1 MTLPPLPD
9 DRLYRL
15 LPAIYR
21 IRDGAQG
28 EPLRAL
34 LAIAQ
39 QEFQALEQDIDQ
51 LYDDWFIE
59 TCAPWVVPYIGDLL
73 DVGELYADGS
83 GAYGH
88 QERRA
93 YVANTLAYRRR
104 KGTTP
109 ILEQLT
115 QDVTGWRSRAVEF
128 NRLVNTSQT
137 LGRLRPESTTVNLR
151 ANDRLEQIG
160 TPFEQQA
167 AYSVEVRSP
176 QVGGRYNVPNVGLYL
191 WRLQSYPL
199 GRVQARAI
207 ATDQGTYYTVNPVGL
222 SSVPLFNQPQTKT
235 DIVTLA
241 QEINVPAPLRRPVL
255 ADELAQR
262 RQRLSRGEAPLG
274 GGSYFDQDPVF
285 QIFING
291 QPQPLA
297 PETMLMADL
306 EEPEAETIPWGEG
319 EPPAYLVAVDPERGH
334 LVFRPGLEPERV
346 EASYFYGFSDDLG
359 GGPYN
364 RIGALPD
371 ALDPAQIP
379 ISPWH
384 WSVQQITSANP
395 NPLAT
400 AIDAWNRTVT
410 VRYGLRQGTHIP
422 LALVAVPPVQ
432 VVQVRE
438 SERDRP
444 PEFRPGWVRG
454 LGVSRGLC
462 PNDLTIGAGLAVDRE
477 GRPLRLACPW
487 RLDVVARFES
497 VIREQPD
504 QRWVLVLFYQPTQQ
518 GSPVGLGLWPKPAL
532 KGYPPDTVFPLAEL
546 TFTAQLQLQGI
557 VSPVQTRPLRPGILQ
572 GLDLQTRPGTLDTVI
587 TPGTAVDAQGNPFIL
602 AAPYPLDLAPY
613 QGSQPWV
620 VVVPSERSRRRIQLL
635 LTFDAEELRA
645 THIPLARLDVPPVT
659 VASIQTDAERVGR
672 DPAISR
678 TDLTLSI
685 SGTTLQVS
693 PGALQIPDRDP
704 LTLDQPQSLN
714 LTPFAGRTLLVFLS
728 AQANQ
733 GWPLGTVATARSQAT
748 AHGGLI
754 PVDPPQDSS
763 ADPLR
768 LQTVDTGWIVI
779 RDSATYVGDL
789 TLAVPP
795 SARLQLLAADGVRPH
810 VQGAIAIQGWSQADL
825 APAEITLNG
834 LLVEGELQIL
844 PGSLGRLTLQHCTLV
859 PQLGGLQVAPAA
871 DPEGDCGLGDFSLLA
886 FVAYALAM
894 VWQLI
899 AQDLGLKRQGPSLTM
914 TQFLQTSWYQL
925 MAGLAEM
932 FATAGRG
939 ARSFYWGEILLDAVD
954 NDRLEIYLER
964 TICGP
969 ITLAATVARLHI
981 AASVVDAS
989 AGASQGAI
997 AAPGTALEVQA
1008 STVLGRTSARE
1019 LEASDSLFTE
1029 KVTVGRHQVGCLRFC
1044 YVPVASSTP
1053 SRYRC
1058 QPDLALGEA
1067 LENIPG
1073 GIVALG
1079 MVPSHGQVLA
1089 GTAKDGLF
1097 RLERSP
1103 GTEDF
1108 SWEEMNGD
1116 LPELSL
1122 TTLSS
1127 YCWPDPQAAIPT
1139 DQRQTLVGTAT
1150 GRVFRLLGNPWT
1162 ADPETETETETAFD
1176 WRPLPLPSLNGAITA
1191 LYFDSHLGQGQVR
1204 LPATGLGAA
1213 LATETDTAIALVG
1226 TGTRF
1231 SQTLQPGDVITIQ
1244 ALPWRVESLG
1254 GQLPPGTTLTARG
1267 RQVTLQPT
1275 TTLAF
1280 LQPGD
1285 TLTVERLLTTGAS
1298 RQTICQTR
1306 TIVALKPDD
1315 ATVTVNAPFGEVMG
1329 VDQAQPVVINID
1341 TELTVTAAWPR
1352 LESDEGDGS
1361 GPEEADPEEA
1371 EASEAADFG
1380 AIEGRELP
1388 AQTDPVEA
1396 EDADSEPPPE
1406 ADSVDSEAAEPIA
1419 DTEPVSEVDLTDDPA
1434 LESFTILRLWAT
1446 SDGSGLWRG
1455 TVDGQQWQP
1464 LSMGLTTPRLTAI
1477 VRSQQQLWLGT
1488 AGGGMFRLGSDN
1500 RWQPVNQG
1508 LPQGLISA
1516 LAVTPGGRL
1525 LTATPRGI
1533 FGFDRDRDAW
1543 ENLSIGLTSLD
1554 ITVLAARHTQDDDA
1568 QDANAAPANGVL
1580 PTLLAGSR
1588 DGKLFSSKDEGQSWQ
1603 GMGLDFRGIDITAL
1617 TLDDVTG
1624 EIWLGTAAGAVLQ
1637 GFVDSEANPP
1647 ALVWQSIQQGRLD
1660 LATKLHIL
1668 NQLQPSFTS
1677 TRYGEPGYMQ
1687 LRQTCPSVIR
1697 TGAEDGA
1704 EMGGFNA
1711 LKQAQREA
1719 NLLASLDEYLRFGLA
1734 AGIFYMT

>member
-1 MTLPPLPD
+1 MTLPPFTD

-59 TCAPWVVPYIGDLL
+59 TCAQWVVPYIGDLL

-83 GAYGH
+83 GAYGQ

-128 NRLVNTSQT
+128 SRLVNTSQT
-137 LGRLRPESTTVNLR
+137 LARLRPESTTVNLR

-167 AYSVEVRSP
+167 AYSVDVRSP
-176 QVGGRYNVPNVGLYL
+176 QVGGRYNVPNVGLYV

-199 GRVQARAI
+199 GRVQGRAI
-207 ATDQGTYYTVNPVGL
+207 ATDQGDTYYNVNPVGL
-222 SSVPLFNQPQTKT
+222 PPMPLFNQPQTKT

-262 RQRLSRGEAPLG
+262 RQRLNRGEAPLA
-274 GGSYFDQDPVF
+274 GGSYFDRDPVF

-291 QPQPLA
+291 QPQPLV

-306 EEPEAETIPWGEG
+306 GDIGAKAIPWGEG

-379 ISPWH
+379 LSLWH
-384 WSVQQITSANP
+384 WSVQRATSADP

-410 VRYGLRQGTHIP
+410 VRYGLRRGTHIP

-462 PNDLTIGAGLAVDRE
+462 PNDLTIGPGLAVDRE

-504 QRWVLVLFYQPTQQ
+504 QRWVLVLFYQPTPQ
-518 GSPVGLGLWPKPAL
+518 GNPVELGLWPKTAL

-546 TFTAQLQLQGI
+546 TFTDQLQLQGV
-557 VSPVQTRPLRPGILQ
+557 VSPVKTQPLRPGILQ
-572 GLDLQTRPGTLDTVI
+572 GLDLQTRPGTLETVI
-587 TPGTAVDAQGNPFIL
+587 TPGTAVDTQGNPFML
-602 AAPYPLDLAPY
+602 TAPYPLDLAPY

-620 VVVPSERSRRRIQLL
+620 VMVPSERGGRRVQLL
-635 LTFDAEELRA
+635 LTFDAEALRA
-645 THIPLARLDVPPVT
+645 THIPLARLDVPSVT
-659 VASIQTDAERVGR
+659 VESIQTEAERVGR

-678 TDLTLSI
+678 TDLTVSI

-693 PGALQIPDRDP
+693 PGALQIPDHDP
-704 LTLDQPQSLN
+704 LTLDQPQFLD
-714 LTPFAGRTLLVFLS
+714 LAPFAGRTLLVFLA

-733 GWPLGTVATARSQAT
+733 GWPLGTGSTARSET
-748 AHGGLI
+748 NAHGGLI
-754 PVDPPQDSS
+754 PVDPPQANS

-768 LQTVDTGWIVI
+768 LQGVDTGWIVI

-795 SARLQLLAADGVRPH
+795 SARLKLLAADGVRPH

-825 APAEITLNG
+825 APAEISLNG
-834 LLVEGELQIL
+834 LLVEGKLQIL

-859 PQLGGLQVAPAA
+859 PQLGGLQVASTAN
-871 DPEGDCGLGDFSLLA
+871 PEGDCDLGDFSLLA

-914 TQFLQTSWYQL
+914 TQFLQTSWHQL

-932 FATAGRG
+932 FAVAGHD
-939 ARSFYWGEILLDAVD
+939 SPHYWGEIRLESVD

-981 AASVVDAS
+981 AESVVDAG
-989 AGASQGAI
+989 AGSSQGAI
-997 AAPGTALEVQA
+997 AAPGTALAVQA

-1058 QPDLALGEA
+1058 QPDLALAEA
-1067 LENIPG
+1067 LDNIPG

-1079 MVPSHGQVLA
+1079 MVPSQGQVLV

-1097 RLERSP
+1097 RLGRSP

-1122 TTLSS
+1122 TALTT
-1127 YCWPDPQAAIPT
+1127 YPWPDPQAAIPT
-1139 DQRQTLVGTAT
+1139 DQRQTLVGTTT
-1150 GRVFRLLGNPWT
+1150 GRVFRVLGDPWT
-1162 ADPETETETETAFD
+1162 AGPETEPVFD

-1191 LYFDSHLGQGQVR
+1191 LYFDPHLGQGQVR
-1204 LPATGLGAA
+1204 FPATGLGAGP
-1213 LATETDTAIALVG
+1213 DTAIALVG
-1226 TGTRF
+1226 IGTRF

-1244 ALPWRVESLG
+1244 DLPWRVESLG
-1254 GQLPPGTTLTARG
+1254 RQLPSGTTLTARG
-1267 RQVTLQPT
+1267 RQVTLQSPT
-1275 TTLAF
+1275 ALAP
-1280 LQPGD
+1280 LQVGD
-1285 TLTVERLLTTGAS
+1285 TLTVERALTTGAS
-1298 RQTICQTR
+1298 RQTIGQTR
-1306 TIVALKPDD
+1306 TIVALNPGD

-1341 TELTVTAAWPR
+1341 TELVVTAA
-1352 LESDEGDGS
+1352 
-1361 GPEEADPEEA
+1361 AA
-1371 EASEAADFG
+1371 EDNERPD
-1380 AIEGRELP
+1380 
-1388 AQTDPVEA
+1388 QTDPVEA
-1396 EDADSEPPPE
+1396 GDADSEQPP
-1406 ADSVDSEAAEPIA
+1406 
-1419 DTEPVSEVDLTDDPA
+1419 
-1434 LESFTILRLWAT
+1434 ESFTILRLWVT

-1477 VRSQQQLWLGT
+1477 VRSQRQLWLGT

-1508 LPQGLISA
+1508 MPQKLISA
-1516 LAVTPGGRL
+1516 LVVTPGGRL
-1525 LTATPRGI
+1525 LAATPRGI
-1533 FGFDRDRDAW
+1533 FGLERDRDAW
-1543 ENLSIGLTSLD
+1543 ENLSTGLTSLD
-1554 ITVLAARHTQDDDA
+1554 ITVLAARHSQDDDA
-1568 QDANAAPANGVL
+1568 QDANAAPANGVP

-1588 DGKLFSSKDEGQSWQ
+1588 DGKLFSSQDEGQSWER
-1603 GMGLDFRGIDITAL
+1603 MGLDFRGTDITAL
-1617 TLDDVTG
+1617 TIDDATG
-1624 EIWLGTAAGAVLQ
+1624 EIWLGTAAGALLR
-1637 GFVDSEANPP
+1637 GWVDSEADSP
-1647 ALVWQSIQQGRLD
+1647 ALIWQSIQQGRLD

-1704 EMGGFNA
+1704 EMGVFNA

>member
-1 MTLPPLPD
+1 MTLPPFTD
-9 DRLYRL
+9 DKLYRL

-21 IRDGAQG
+21 IRDGVQG

-59 TCAPWVVPYIGDLL
+59 TCAQWVVPYIGDLL
-73 DVGELYADGS
+73 DVGELYAGGS
-83 GAYGH
+83 GAYGQ

-128 NRLVNTSQT
+128 GRLVNTSQT
-137 LGRLRPESTTVNLR
+137 LARLRPESTTVNLR
-151 ANDRLEQIG
+151 TNDRLAQIG

-167 AYSVEVRSP
+167 AYSVDVRSP
-176 QVGGRYNVPNVGLYL
+176 QVGGRYNLPNVGLYL

-199 GRVQARAI
+199 ERVQARAI
-207 ATDQGTYYTVNPVGL
+207 ASEGGTYYTINPVGV
-222 SSVPLFNQPQTKT
+222 SPMPLFNQPQTKT

-241 QEINVPAPLRRPVL
+241 QEINVPATLRRPVL
-255 ADELAQR
+255 ADELARR
-262 RQRLSRGEAPLG
+262 RQGLIQGDVFQVRGG
-274 GGSYFDQDPVF
+274 YFDRDPVF

-306 EEPEAETIPWGEG
+306 EEPNAKAIPWGEG
-319 EPPAYLVAVDPERGH
+319 KPPAYLVAVDPERGH
-334 LVFRPGLEPERV
+334 LVFRPGLEPARV

-384 WSVQQITSANP
+384 WSVQRATSADP

-400 AIDAWNRTVT
+400 AVDAWNRTVT
-410 VRYGLRQGTHIP
+410 VRYGLRRGTHIP
-422 LALVAVPPVQ
+422 LALVEVPPVE

-444 PEFRPGWVRG
+444 PDFRPGWVRG
-454 LGVSRGLC
+454 LEVSRGLC
-462 PNDLTIGAGLAVDRE
+462 PNDLTISPGLAVDRE

-497 VIREQPD
+497 VIRKQPD
-504 QRWVLVLFYQPTQQ
+504 QRWVLVLFYQPTPQ
-518 GSPVGLGLWPKPAL
+518 GNPVGLGLWPKTAL
-532 KGYPPDTVFPLAEL
+532 KGYPPGTVFPLAEL
-546 TFTAQLQLQGI
+546 MFTTDLQLQEL
-557 VSPVQTRPLRPGILQ
+557 RPTPKTERLRPGIVQ
-572 GLDLQTRPGTLDTVI
+572 GLVVQTRPGTLETVI
-587 TPGTAVDAQGNPFIL
+587 TSGTAVDGQGNPLML

-620 VVVPSERSRRRIQLL
+620 LVVPSERGERRVQLL
-635 LTFDAEELRA
+635 LTFDAEALPA

-659 VASIQTDAERVGR
+659 VPPTQTEAERVEPIQTDAERVGR

-678 TDLTLSI
+678 TGLTVSI

-693 PGALQIPDRDP
+693 PGALQIPDHDP
-704 LTLDQPQSLN
+704 LTLDQPQSLD
-714 LTPFAGRTLLVFLS
+714 LAPFAGRTLLVFLS

-733 GWPLGTVATARSQAT
+733 GWPLGTVSTARSQAN

-754 PVDPPQDSS
+754 PVDPPQDNS

-779 RDSATYVGDL
+779 RDSATYIGDL

-795 SARLQLLAADGVRPH
+795 SARLQMLGADGVRPH

-825 APAEITLNG
+825 APAEISLNG
-834 LLVEGELQIL
+834 LLVEGEFQIL

-859 PQLGGLQVAPAA
+859 PQWGGLQVAPAA

-886 FVAYALAM
+886 FMAYALAM

-914 TQFLQTSWYQL
+914 TQFLQTSWHQL

-932 FATAGRG
+932 FAVAGQD
-939 ARSFYWGEILLDAVD
+939 SPHYWGEIRLDAVD

-969 ITLAATVARLHI
+969 ITLATPVPRLHI
-981 AASVVDAS
+981 AESVVDAG
-989 AGASQGAI
+989 AGSSQGAI

-1067 LENIPG
+1067 LDNIPG

-1079 MVPSHGQVLA
+1079 MVPSQGQVLV

-1097 RLERSP
+1097 RLGPSPERA
-1103 GTEDF
+1103 DF
-1108 SWEEMNGD
+1108 SWEEVNGD

-1122 TTLSS
+1122 TALTI
-1127 YCWPDPQAAIPT
+1127 YPWPDPQAATST
-1139 DQRQTLVGTAT
+1139 DRRQTLVGTTT
-1150 GRVFRLLGNPWT
+1150 GRVFRLLGDPWT
-1162 ADPETETETETAFD
+1162 TDPETETETEPAFD

-1191 LYFDSHLGQGQVR
+1191 LYFDPHLGQGQVR
-1204 LPATGLGAA
+1204 FPATGLGAA
-1213 LATETDTAIALVG
+1213 LTPETDTAPDTAIALVG
-1226 TGTRF
+1226 IGTRF
-1231 SQTLQPGDVITIQ
+1231 SQELQPGDVITIQ
-1244 ALPWRVESLG
+1244 DLPWRVESLG
-1254 GQLPPGTTLTARG
+1254 RQLPPGTTLTARG
-1267 RQVTLQPT
+1267 RQVTLQSPT
-1275 TTLAF
+1275 SLSP
-1280 LQPGD
+1280 LQLGD
-1285 TLTVERLLTTGAS
+1285 TLTVERQLTTGAS
-1298 RQTICQTR
+1298 PQTICQTR
-1306 TIVALKPDD
+1306 TIVALNPGD

-1329 VDQAQPVVINID
+1329 VDQAQAFVVNID
-1341 TELTVTAAWPR
+1341 TELTVTATWPR
-1352 LESDEGDGS
+1352 LEIEEGEGSDPEDFDLGEGN
-1361 GPEEADPEEA
+1361 PEES
-1371 EASEAADFG
+1371 EASEVTDSGAASG
-1380 AIEGRELP
+1380 TAEGSEQP
-1388 AQTDPVEA
+1388 DPTDPVEA
-1396 EDADSEPPPE
+1396 GDADSERPP
-1406 ADSVDSEAAEPIA
+1406 
-1419 DTEPVSEVDLTDDPA
+1419 
-1434 LESFTILRLWAT
+1434 ESFTILRLWAA

-1477 VRSQQQLWLGT
+1477 VRSQRQLWLGT
-1488 AGGGMFRLGSDN
+1488 AGNGMFRLGPDN
-1500 RWQPVNQG
+1500 RWQPFNQG

-1516 LAVTPGGRL
+1516 LIVTPGGRL
-1525 LTATPRGI
+1525 LAATPRGI

-1543 ENLSIGLTSLD
+1543 ENLSTGLTSLD
-1554 ITVLAARHTQDDDA
+1554 ITVLAARHSQDDT

-1588 DGKLFSSKDEGQSWQ
+1588 DGKLFSSQDEGQSWER
-1603 GMGLDFRGIDITAL
+1603 MGLDFRGTDITAL
-1617 TLDDVTG
+1617 TIDDATG
-1624 EIWLGTAAGAVLQ
+1624 EIWLGTAAGAVLR
-1637 GFVDSEANPP
+1637 GFVDSEADSP
-1647 ALVWQSIQQGRLD
+1647 ALIWQSIQQGRLD

-1687 LRQTCPSVIR
+1687 LRQTCPSAIR

-1704 EMGGFNA
+1704 EMGVFNA